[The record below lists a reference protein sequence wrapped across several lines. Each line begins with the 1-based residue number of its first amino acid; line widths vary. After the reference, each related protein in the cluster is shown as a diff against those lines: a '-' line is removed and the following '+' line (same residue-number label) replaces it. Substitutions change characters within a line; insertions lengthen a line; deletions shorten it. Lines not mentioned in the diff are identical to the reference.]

1 MVTPERPGTYVN
13 MVRDLLKGGKE
24 WDIEL
29 VKGLF
34 LPQDMDAILSIPMS
48 DLVQKTD

>member
-1 MVTPERPGTYVN
+1 
-13 MVRDLLKGGKE
+13 MVRDLLKEGGKE

-34 LPQDMDAILSIPMS
+34 LPQDVDAILSIPMS
-48 DLVQKTD
+48 DSIA